1 MVDENFDVIREADRF
16 LREIRLARG
25 RAETTTKA
33 YAEGVVLFLRWCMAT
48 GRDWRTAAREMGL
61 FMLWLKWTP
70 GRGGNAPV
78 VVPGPG
84 AKPVRAEIRVNKVL
98 ASARFPAR
106 FLSAPGP
113 ATAWPP
119 RSAPLTSIS
128 RSGSTRSRSKSSY
141 SIPM

>member
-1 MVDENFDVIREADRF
+1 MKVRAFRVVLPSGTRYWTVVDDDFEVIREADRF

-33 YAEGVVLFLRWCMAT
+33 YAEGVVLFLRWCLAT

-84 AKPVRAEIRVNKVL
+84 ATEAPAEIWR
-98 ASARFPAR
+98 P
-106 FLSAPGP
+106 
-113 ATAWPP
+113 
-119 RSAPLTSIS
+119 
-128 RSGSTRSRSKSSY
+128 
-141 SIPM
+141 